1 MPFLV
6 RTPRYAKIL
15 KESLSLLWL
24 PAPGQLALRLS
35 VIAGGDVSECR
46 EEGAMRFGL
55 FGSAEAGGDA
65 AGTSRGQGFR
75 NYIDYNVEA
84 EALGY
89 HSSFIVEH
97 HFSGWSQV
105 SATLQLLNW
114 VAARTT
120 TLRVGTAVMVLPWHN
135 PVLLAEQAATLDV
148 LSGGRLD
155 LGVGKGY
162 RYNEFKGFGIPIEEA
177 DARFE
182 EALAILAK
190 AWTSPERFSYQG
202 RFWKFDDIVV
212 EPAPLQKPHPPLWM
226 GAANPASIQRV
237 ADRGYN
243 LLLDQY
249 ASADA
254 LGQRIALFR
263 SEVERR
269 GHMFDPMNVVVARDL
284 YVAKNGL
291 DKEEALGR
299 HWAAQQRTLAVSRD
313 PNRSGG
319 SHILFYDHA
328 GSDTENSMLYG
339 TPDDIVDKLTSLQR
353 VGIKYIILN
362 IGGMSRDS
370 LRSFAREIMPAFT
383 DGPSQE

>member
-1 MPFLV
+1 
-6 RTPRYAKIL
+6 
-15 KESLSLLWL
+15 
-24 PAPGQLALRLS
+24 

-75 NYIDYNVEA
+75 NYIEYNVEA

-254 LGQRIALFR
+254 VGQRIALFR

-269 GHMFDPMNVVVARDL
+269 GHMFDPMNVIVARDL
-284 YVAKNGL
+284 YVAKNRL

-339 TPDDIVDKLTSLQR
+339 TPDDIADKLTSLQR

-383 DGPSQE
+383 DGPSQK

>member
-1 MPFLV
+1 
-6 RTPRYAKIL
+6 
-15 KESLSLLWL
+15 
-24 PAPGQLALRLS
+24 
-35 VIAGGDVSECR
+35 
-46 EEGAMRFGL
+46 
-55 FGSAEAGGDA
+55 
-65 AGTSRGQGFR
+65 
-75 NYIDYNVEA
+75 
-84 EALGY
+84 
-89 HSSFIVEH
+89 
-97 HFSGWSQV
+97 
-105 SATLQLLNW
+105 
-114 VAARTT
+114 
-120 TLRVGTAVMVLPWHN
+120 
-135 PVLLAEQAATLDV
+135 
-148 LSGGRLD
+148 
-155 LGVGKGY
+155 
-162 RYNEFKGFGIPIEEA
+162 
-177 DARFE
+177 
-182 EALAILAK
+182 
-190 AWTSPERFSYQG
+190 
-202 RFWKFDDIVV
+202 
-212 EPAPLQKPHPPLWM
+212 M

-269 GHMFDPMNVVVARDL
+269 GHMFDPMNVIVARDL
-284 YVAKNGL
+284 YVAKNRL

-339 TPDDIVDKLTSLQR
+339 TPDDIADKLTSLQR

>member
-1 MPFLV
+1 
-6 RTPRYAKIL
+6 
-15 KESLSLLWL
+15 
-24 PAPGQLALRLS
+24 
-35 VIAGGDVSECR
+35 
-46 EEGAMRFGL
+46 MRFGL
-55 FGSAEAGGDA
+55 FGSAEAGADA
-65 AGTSRGQGFR
+65 TGAGRGQGFR
-75 NYIDYNVEA
+75 NYIEYNVEA

-89 HSSFIVEH
+89 HSTFLVEH
-97 HFSGWSQV
+97 HFTGWSQV

-155 LGVGKGY
+155 LGIGKGY
-162 RYNEFKGFGIPIEEA
+162 RYNEFKGFGIPIDEA

-202 RFWKFDDIVV
+202 RFWRFNDIVV

-226 GAANPASIQRV
+226 GAASPASILRV
-237 ADRGYN
+237 ANRACN

-249 ASADA
+249 ASSEA
-254 LGQRIALFR
+254 LGQRLALFR
-263 SEVERR
+263 SEMERQR
-269 GHMFDPMNVVVARDL
+269 HMFDPMNVIVARDL
-284 YVAKNGL
+284 YIAQNRF
-291 DKEEALGR
+291 DKEEALHR
-299 HWAAQQRTLAVSRD
+299 HRSAQQRTLAVARD

-319 SHILFYDHA
+319 SHILHYDHA
-328 GSDTENSMLYG
+328 GSDTEDSMLYG
-339 TPDDIVDKLTSLQR
+339 TPDQIAEKLTSLQR
-353 VGIKYIILN
+353 VGISYVILN

-370 LRSFAREIMPAFT
+370 LRSFARDIMPAFV
-383 DGPSQE
+383 DGVSQE